1 MIQLSKDNYKK
12 PYIGIIILDTKFQR
26 ILGDIGNSKTWKFPV
41 IYRLMKEIYPNK
53 IVNQKDFRT
62 SIMAMAIRTA
72 RELEEVGVDAITTT
86 CGFLAKYQKEI
97 SNNVSVPV
105 FTSSL
110 LQIPMI
116 YQILNQ
122 EKKIAVI
129 TANSKTLT
137 GEILSCVGIKNI
149 PLIVTGM
156 ENKNYFQKVFVSNQ
170 LVNFSRDRIKNEI
183 IETVIDLIN
192 FHHDEIGAILLECTN
207 MSPYAHDVQETI
219 NLPVFDICSLMN
231 WVYSGLKK
239 EIFY

>member
-1 MIQLSKDNYKK
+1 MILPSKDNYKK
-12 PYIGIIILDTKFQR
+12 PYIGIIKLDTKFQR
-26 ILGDIGNSKTWKFPV
+26 ILGDIGNSRTWKFPV
-41 IYRLMKEIYPNK
+41 IYRLMKEIYPDR
-53 IVNQKDFRT
+53 IVNQKDSEK
-62 SIMAMAIRTA
+62 SIMAMVIRTA

-97 SNNVSVPV
+97 SNNVTVPV

-116 YQILNQ
+116 YQMLNQ
-122 EKKIAVI
+122 EKEIAII

-137 GEILSCVGIKNI
+137 GEILSCVGIRNI

-156 ENKNYFQKVFVSNQ
+156 ENKEYFQKVFVSNQ
-170 LVNFSRDRIKNEI
+170 LVNFNIERIKNEI
-183 IETVIDLIN
+183 IETAIDLIN

-207 MSPYAHDVQETI
+207 MSPYAHDVQEIT